1 METYLQASIAN
12 LRHKRLAIYNHYQHH
27 WRWESGGVGR
37 VRIKK
42 EVQHK
47 NKQRSKWNEITFHSE
62 LAVR

>member
-37 VRIKK
+37 VRVKK

-47 NKQRSKWNEITFHSE
+47 NKTKK
-62 LAVR
+62 